1 MTELRV
7 AKLLIAGL
15 GAWLTLATA
24 EAVSFVSRP
33 ALTNGNYGVDVGTWS
48 GKGLRERRLALN
60 DFDSSLPRASS
71 QQECA
76 SSFKGNIS
84 GIVESFVDSNQVVSG
99 TFNAWFAATNSDF
112 PILSQAA
119 LIDRCGLPTNWFE
132 VTPWSGMVLG
142 TNVWKGLTNA
152 LAQLVWTRN
161 CLVELKYTDYSIKYQ
176 QYDSYDPSHKVYGY
190 NYVGWTPCGHECE
203 YSDEEETRE
212 EGCEPFWQHD
222 ADGPDGQF
230 LCEPVSNGTPI
241 IEGAYANISMRKF
254 RYAPSLP
261 YATNLAVRPKVDG
274 YRTYT
279 VPSDKTNFY
288 AAAFSFPSVGTSPL
302 YTNYVSNVT
311 MVPLDY
317 PFYDRL
323 IGSSFYT
330 ELDNFPSPYCSG
342 GFDSDLWACDPGS
355 HYPGGTTADI
365 CSIPEEAEY
374 PYFDYPWCYYYSYWI
389 GLKPLNLFRWDVAGG
404 FEFR

>member
-84 GIVESFVDSNQVVSG
+84 GIVESFVDSN
-99 TFNAWFAATNSDF
+99 SDF

-142 TNVWKGLTNA
+142 TNVL
-152 LAQLVWTRN
+152 
-161 CLVELKYTDYSIKYQ
+161 S
-176 QYDSYDPSHKVYGY
+176 
-190 NYVGWTPCGHECE
+190 
-203 YSDEEETRE
+203 
-212 EGCEPFWQHD
+212 
-222 ADGPDGQF
+222 
-230 LCEPVSNGTPI
+230 
-241 IEGAYANISMRKF
+241 
-254 RYAPSLP
+254 
-261 YATNLAVRPKVDG
+261 
-274 YRTYT
+274 
-279 VPSDKTNFY
+279 
-288 AAAFSFPSVGTSPL
+288 
-302 YTNYVSNVT
+302 
-311 MVPLDY
+311 
-317 PFYDRL
+317 
-323 IGSSFYT
+323 
-330 ELDNFPSPYCSG
+330 
-342 GFDSDLWACDPGS
+342 
-355 HYPGGTTADI
+355 
-365 CSIPEEAEY
+365 
-374 PYFDYPWCYYYSYWI
+374 
-389 GLKPLNLFRWDVAGG
+389 
-404 FEFR
+404 